1 MRGVIAPDCVDDK
14 PSIEHHGNMADGG
27 MTLEIDAALTES
39 LRARAKAAGQ
49 SVEAYA
55 HTLLVD
61 RFVERPGFEE
71 NEAHWDEVRRIAD
84 ETLRDGGIPL
94 EDVERWV
101 ESWDTD
107 NELPPPEPR
116 RREAE

>member
-1 MRGVIAPDCVDDK
+1 
-14 PSIEHHGNMADGG
+14 MADDGL
-27 MTLEIDAALTES
+27 TLKINPALSDS

-49 SVEAYA
+49 SVEVYA
-55 HTLLVD
+55 EALLKD
-61 RFVERPGFEE
+61 PFVERSGFED
-71 NEAHWDEVRRIAD
+71 NEAHWEEVRRIAD

-101 ESWDTD
+101 ESWDTE

>member
-1 MRGVIAPDCVDDK
+1 
-14 PSIEHHGNMADGG
+14 MADGEI
-27 MTLEIDAALTES
+27 TLKIDGERAER
-39 LRARAKAAGQ
+39 LRARAEAAGQ
-49 SVEAYA
+49 SVEDYAY
-55 HTLLVD
+55 TVLEGG
-61 RFVERPGFEE
+61 FVERPGFSD
-71 NEAHWDEVRRIAD
+71 NPAHWEEVRRIAD

>member
-1 MRGVIAPDCVDDK
+1 
-14 PSIEHHGNMADGG
+14 MADDG
-27 MTLEIDAALTES
+27 MILELDAALTES

-49 SVEAYA
+49 SVEQYA
-55 HTLLVD
+55 RGLLKD
-61 RFVERPGFEE
+61 DFVERPGFED
-71 NEAHWDEVRRIAD
+71 NEAHWAEVRRIAD

-94 EDVERWV
+94 EDVQRWV
-101 ESWDTD
+101 ESWDTE